1 MVIVNWPWNLSKCT
15 LGQSPALHNAEFNTF
30 CHGRVCFTTGPR
42 RGTAVFCKKNQTNEP
57 LFGLVAAT
65 NMKTIK
71 KTVTTIVSMTDDLTM
86 NKEDR
91 GLKYTHTGR
100 DQGKW
105 ERMGK

>member
-1 MVIVNWPWNLSKCT
+1 M
-15 LGQSPALHNAEFNTF
+15 
-30 CHGRVCFTTGPR
+30 
-42 RGTAVFCKKNQTNEP
+42 
-57 LFGLVAAT
+57 AAT

-71 KTVTTIVSMTDDLTM
+71 KKTVITIVSMTDDLTM

-91 GLKYTHTGR
+91 GLKYTHTGG

>member
-15 LGQSPALHNAEFNTF
+15 LGQSPALHNVEFNTF

-57 LFGLVAAT
+57 LFGLMAAT

-71 KTVTTIVSMTDDLTM
+71 KNCDNYS
-86 NKEDR
+86 EHDR
-91 GLKYTHTGR
+91 WPDNEQGR
-100 DQGKW
+100 
-105 ERMGK
+105 